1 MTDDEMTKTGFA
13 LRCGRQTG
21 TEFDAECRDARKMA
35 ESLGLLSLEFVLCD
49 GALMREVRV
58 TNRRSGLARR
68 YPHLHWLVILREELH
83 GGLLGRP
90 QPGGAAMQRRLDLAR
105 GAGGS
110 SAD

>member
-1 MTDDEMTKTGFA
+1 MTDDEITEARLA
-13 LRCGRQTG
+13 LRSGRQSG
-21 TEFDAECRDARKMA
+21 TAFDAECREARKMA

-49 GALMREVRV
+49 GSLMTEVGV
-58 TNRRSGLARR
+58 TNRKSGLARR
-68 YPHLHWLVILREELH
+68 YPRLHWLVALREELH

-90 QPGGAAMQRRLDLAR
+90 QPVGAGMQRRLELAR